1 MFFFSRHG
9 PMTDLATGIKLVFLY
24 SGPSVSIT
32 RLNPKLSEL
41 SITPDRHIEVIT
53 SIQEARNA
61 EASGIFRILAQ
72 DPLVFL
78 IDLLVVHLISRSD
91 RSLGLNPSVSVP
103 TEFPKAI

>member
-41 SITPDRHIEVIT
+41 SITPDRHIEGDHIDPRST
-53 SIQEARNA
+53 ERGSLWNLSNLSARSA
-61 EASGIFRILAQ
+61 RIL
-72 DPLVFL
+72 D
-78 IDLLVVHLISRSD
+78 
-91 RSLGLNPSVSVP
+91 
-103 TEFPKAI
+103 